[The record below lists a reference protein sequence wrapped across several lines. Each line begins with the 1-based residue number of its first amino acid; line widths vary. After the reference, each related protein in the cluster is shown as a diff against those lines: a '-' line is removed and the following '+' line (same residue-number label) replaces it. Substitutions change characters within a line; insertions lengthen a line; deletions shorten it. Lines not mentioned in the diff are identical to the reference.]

1 MASHTQT
8 GDSPPTPLPQGP
20 EGTPLYVHLPF
31 CVFKCHYCDFYSIPA
46 EGQDIPRFLQTLEQE
61 IEARAPKAPRTVF
74 FGGGTPSLLSRSQW
88 QRLMEVLETHT
99 GFRSSAREVT
109 VECNPESLDEDKA
122 RALLDLGVTR
132 VSIGLQSL
140 RAETLQ
146 QFGRVHSA
154 QEALESFRAARRAGF
169 ESINVDVIFA
179 NPGQTAPSW
188 REDLDRILA
197 EGPDHLAAYNLTF
210 EESTP
215 FLRWLEQ
222 GKLQALP
229 EELELELAEITRE
242 GTRKA
247 GLEAYEISNYAR
259 PGHAC
264 QHNINYWHN
273 GPYVGL
279 GPSAVS
285 KVGHVRGGAAR
296 SLPLYQKQMA
306 EHGFALAWRESL
318 EPAARLAETWWLGLR
333 LREGLDPE
341 EARQRAGFSGPSDPA
356 LAVAERLQREGWLQ
370 KQGARFRL
378 TQRGLPLADSLAAQ
392 FFSELVPAGT
402 ENPL

>member
-1 MASHTQT
+1 MASHTQ
-8 GDSPPTPLPQGP
+8 SAVPKPLPQGA

-46 EGQDIPRFLQTLEQE
+46 EGQDIPRFLNVLETE
-61 IEARAPKAPRTVF
+61 IAARAPQAPSTVF
-74 FGGGTPSLLSRSQW
+74 FGGGTPSLLSIAQW
-88 QRLMEVLETHT
+88 QRLVEVLDQHT
-99 GFRSSAREVT
+99 QFRSSAREVT

-122 RALLDLGVTR
+122 RAFLDLGVTR
-132 VSIGLQSL
+132 VSIGVQSL
-140 RAETLQ
+140 RANTLE

-154 QEALESFRAARRAGF
+154 EEALHAFRAARRAGF

-179 NPGQTAPSW
+179 NPGQTAAAW
-188 REDLDRILA
+188 REDLDRLLQ

-222 GKLQALP
+222 GKLQSLP

-242 GTRKA
+242 GTSQA

-264 QHNINYWHN
+264 EHNINYWKN
-273 GPYVGL
+273 GPYVGI

-285 KVGHVRGGAAR
+285 KVGHVRGGSAR
-296 SLPLYQKQMA
+296 SLPLYEKRMA
-306 EHGFALAWRESL
+306 QRGYALDWRETL
-318 EPAARLAETWWLGLR
+318 EAPARLAETWWLGLR
-333 LREGLDPE
+333 LREGLDPK
-341 EARQRAGFSGPSDPA
+341 EARQRAGFEGPEDPA
-356 LAVAERLQREGWLQ
+356 LVVAQRLEGEGWLERDA
-370 KQGARFRL
+370 GRFRL
-378 TQRGLPLADSLAAQ
+378 TDRGLALADTIASQ
-392 FFSELVPAGT
+392 FFSELVPEGT